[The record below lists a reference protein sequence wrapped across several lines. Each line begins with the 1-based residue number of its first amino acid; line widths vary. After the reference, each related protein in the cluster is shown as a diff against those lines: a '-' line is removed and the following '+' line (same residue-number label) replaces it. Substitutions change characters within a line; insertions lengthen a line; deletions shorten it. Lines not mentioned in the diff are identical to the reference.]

1 MQIVGYITVATML
14 LSGGW
19 LLWRNRRALRGGL
32 DERFSRQER
41 SAQRLRAYVGIGLL
55 AHGLLIGLSILPH
68 WSTLHERPLGVVG
81 GQGETIAQGQI
92 ATNLQQIVHQEQVQ
106 RVEQQQRR
114 NITRDSL
121 LQILHEKRDDVAE
134 DEQQARQ
141 RAVDSVGLPGGV
153 GHGATAA
160 GSPFGT
166 RIGGELW
173 LYRVK
178 HDGDNW
184 NANPKALPVLLRE
197 VQKAFPGLK
206 VSSRQEVIS
215 LGELPKHRGASFP
228 TLLFFTGT
236 GAVNANDA
244 EKKNLRDYLLAG
256 GLVVADSSGG
266 NFGQNFR
273 QFIRQVYGAGR
284 IRPIELDHE
293 VFRGDKVLYQ
303 LSHGCPIYRAHGRQD
318 DAEGMFDAD
327 GRLMVFISPGDMGS
341 AWASVAEGQSR
352 AGVERAFQMGTNLVA
367 WSLNTVHDRR
377 EEKKNK

>member
-1 MQIVGYITVATML
+1 
-14 LSGGW
+14 
-19 LLWRNRRALRGGL
+19 
-32 DERFSRQER
+32 
-41 SAQRLRAYVGIGLL
+41 
-55 AHGLLIGLSILPH
+55 
-68 WSTLHERPLGVVG
+68 
-81 GQGETIAQGQI
+81 
-92 ATNLQQIVHQEQVQ
+92 
-106 RVEQQQRR
+106 
-114 NITRDSL
+114 
-121 LQILHEKRDDVAE
+121 
-134 DEQQARQ
+134 
-141 RAVDSVGLPGGV
+141 
-153 GHGATAA
+153 
-160 GSPFGT
+160 
-166 RIGGELW
+166 
-173 LYRVK
+173 
-178 HDGDNW
+178 
-184 NANPKALPVLLRE
+184 

-215 LGELPKHRGASFP
+215 LGELPKHHGASFP

-377 EEKKNK
+377 EEKKDK